1 MMGNSILPATGS
13 TVTDMFIRCQSC
25 KVEYKIIVEQYGI
38 KYPPDYGN
46 KYCDMCTRD
55 QKINEILK

>member
-1 MMGNSILPATGS
+1 MGNSILPATGS

-25 KVEYKIIVEQYGI
+25 KVEYKIIGEGFI
-38 KYPPDYGN
+38 FHYPPDYGN

-55 QKINEILK
+55 QKIINILQ